1 MSGRRRGT
9 PELFG
14 LAGAVERR
22 RSRASGTTI
31 TLYDALEAGLESDP
45 ETPWATVCEEHGSIV
60 CHGTRSA
67 ARASMALPDWCE
79 DCQRAMDAKQP
90 RHPDLD
96 TPEKLRTTFGEGSS
110 LSDAVRSLGPRHE
123 DCDCPSCLPPSF

>member
-1 MSGRRRGT
+1 MPGLQVAAGRVTGRRRGT

-31 TLYDALEAGLESDP
+31 TIYDANEAGIESDP

-60 CHGTRSA
+60 CHGSRSA
-67 ARASMALPDWCE
+67 ARASMARPDWCM
-79 DCQRAMDAKQP
+79 DCQRAI
-90 RHPDLD
+90 
-96 TPEKLRTTFGEGSS
+96 FGGEGSS
-110 LSDAVRSLGPRHE
+110 LSDALRSVRHE
-123 DCDCPSCLPPSF
+123 DCDCPSCLPHTF

>member
-1 MSGRRRGT
+1 MSGRRRST

-31 TLYDALEAGLESDP
+31 TLYDANEAGMESDP
-45 ETPWATVCEEHGSIV
+45 QTPWATVCEEHGSIV

-67 ARASMALPDWCE
+67 ARASMAVPDWCE
-79 DCQRAMDAKQP
+79 ACQEKMSEIRATRAALAFAK
-90 RHPDLD
+90 
-96 TPEKLRTTFGEGSS
+96 
-110 LSDAVRSLGPRHE
+110 RHE
-123 DCDCPSCLPPSF
+123 DCDCASCLPPTF